1 MDESNIGQS
10 WYADAGVLRQAT
22 AAYPSL
28 QAAMFP
34 PAPTSLT
41 PAQSQDITVYEL
53 LQASPCVSR
62 SDVCGGGGGEAGGG
76 EAGGGEAGGGEAG
89 GGEAGGGE
97 AGGGET
103 EETA

>member
-62 SDVCGGGGGEAGGG
+62 SGVCVGGVGRRAVGRRAVGRRAVGRQKRLP
-76 EAGGGEAGGGEAG
+76 
-89 GGEAGGGE
+89 
-97 AGGGET
+97 ET
-103 EETA
+103 VLFLMNAHLSLY